1 MAEDSE
7 FTIADLI
14 GDELHELESH
24 AQQQYRRVMDVLPL
38 PVTEVLAVQ
47 AVDEE

>member
-1 MAEDSE
+1 V

-24 AQQQYRRVMDVLPL
+24 AQQQYRRVMDVPL
-38 PVTEVLAVQ
+38 PVTEVLAGQ